1 MTRSTLIVGNW
12 KMYKTLAESREYIAH
27 LKPLVKD
34 VKSLVYLAVP
44 FTALHASAEAA
55 KGSKIVI
62 GAQNVSEHAQG
73 AYTGE
78 IAVEMV
84 KEAGAQFVII
94 GHSERRKYFHEDDA
108 IVNRKVK
115 KVLEQGLQPI
125 MCIGETLEMREK
137 GEAEKVL
144 QHQLLHGLEGVSVS
158 HVAGLIVAY
167 EPIWAIG
174 TGKQATP
181 EIAENTQRF
190 CRGIIAEKWGKAV
203 ADKLIILYGGSVK
216 PENAQEILKQPDID
230 GLLVGGAS
238 LSAQSFSQII
248 EG

>member
-1 MTRSTLIVGNW
+1 MTRATVIAGNW
-12 KMYKTLAESREYIAH
+12 KMYKTIAESRDYIEQ

-34 VKSLVYLAVP
+34 VKKLIYLAVP
-44 FTALHASAEAA
+44 FTALHASADAA
-55 KGSKIVI
+55 KGSNIVI

-78 IAVEMV
+78 IDVEMI
-84 KEAGAQFVII
+84 KEAGAKFVII
-94 GHSERRKYFHEDDA
+94 GHSERRKHYHEDDA
-108 IVNRKVK
+108 TVNKKVK
-115 KVLEQGLQPI
+115 KVLEQGLQPM

-137 GEAEKVL
+137 GETEEVL
-144 QHQLLHGLEGVSVS
+144 QQQLLRGLEGISGK
-158 HVAGLIVAY
+158 HVGDLIVAY
-167 EPIWAIG
+167 EPVWAIG
-174 TGKQATP
+174 SGKHATP

-190 CRGIIAEKWGKAV
+190 CRGVIAEKWGKAV

-216 PENAQEILKQPDID
+216 PDNAQEILKQPDID